1 MKNTYTLLFIFSLLT
16 SSATYSQGFEQAKA
30 LLDRVSETMKSKQNI
45 RFDFTY
51 VLENKQENIRQE
63 LQGEVTLAGDKYKLN
78 FLEAIQLFDGEKIYT
93 IVPDDEEITISLPED
108 EEDVSVNP
116 SQLLSFYEAGYAYEW
131 DIEQRVMGRKIQF
144 IKLIPTLASSDVKYL
159 LLGIDTDRLE
169 VYRLIEI
176 GANGT
181 RTTLTLGPQ
190 KFNLT
195 LPAAFFDFDATN
207 YPNFY
212 IND

>member
-1 MKNTYTLLFIFSLLT
+1 MKNIHAFLLIFFFSL
-16 SSATYSQGFEQAKA
+16 ATTYGQGFEQAKN
-30 LLDRVSETMKSKQNI
+30 LLNRVSSSMKSKNNI
-45 RFDFTY
+45 RFDFSY

-63 LQGEVTLAGDKYKLN
+63 MEGNVTLSGDKYKLN
-78 FLEAIQLFDGEKIYT
+78 FLDAIQLFDGSKIYT
-93 IVPDDEEITISLPED
+93 IVPENEEITVGFPED
-108 EEDVSVNP
+108 EEDISVNP
-116 SQLLSFYEAGYAYEW
+116 SQLPTFYENGYAYEW

-159 LLGIDTDRLE
+159 LLGIDVERLQ

-176 GANGT
+176 GSNGT
-181 RTTLTLGPQ
+181 RTTLTLGQ
-190 KFNLT
+190 QEFNVQ
-195 LPAAFFDFDATN
+195 LPEDYFIFDAAE

>member
-1 MKNTYTLLFIFSLLT
+1 MKNSYALLLIFSLLT

-63 LQGEVTLAGDKYKLN
+63 LQGEVTLARDKYKLN
-78 FLEAIQLFDGEKIYT
+78 FLEAIQLFDGNKIYT
-93 IVPDDEEITISLPED
+93 IVPENEEITVSFPED
-108 EEDVSVNP
+108 EEDISVNP
-116 SQLLSFYEAGYAYEW
+116 SQLLTFYEKGYAYEW
-131 DIEQRVMGRKIQF
+131 DIEQRVMGRTIQF
-144 IKLIPTLASSDVKYL
+144 IKLLPNPSSTDVKYL
-159 LLGIDTDRLE
+159 LLGIDVDQLQ

-176 GANGT
+176 GINGT
-181 RTTLTLGPQ
+181 RTTLTLGQQEFNVQLPQ
-190 KFNLT
+190 DY
-195 LPAAFFDFDATN
+195 FDFDAAE

>member
-1 MKNTYTLLFIFSLLT
+1 MKNSYALLLIFSLLT

-63 LQGEVTLAGDKYKLN
+63 LQGEVTLARDKYKLN
-78 FLEAIQLFDGEKIYT
+78 FLEAIQLFDGNKIYT
-93 IVPDDEEITISLPED
+93 IVPENEEITVSFPED
-108 EEDVSVNP
+108 EEDISVNP
-116 SQLLSFYEAGYAYEW
+116 SQLLTFYEKGYAYEW
-131 DIEQRVMGRKIQF
+131 DIEQRVMGRTIQF
-144 IKLIPTLASSDVKYL
+144 IKLLPNPSSTDVKYL
-159 LLGIDTDRLE
+159 LLGIDVDQLQ

-176 GANGT
+176 GTNGT
-181 RTTLTLGPQ
+181 RTTLTLGQQEFNVQLPQ
-190 KFNLT
+190 DY
-195 LPAAFFDFDATN
+195 FDFDAAE